1 MQCLQTK
8 RNFSDDHKVLEKDL
22 EGGTI
27 NEAATTDNG
36 DIVLSVI
43 R

>member
-1 MQCLQTK
+1 MSWIK
-8 RNFSDDHKVLEKDL
+8 RNFLDNHKVLEKDL

-36 DIVLSVI
+36 DIIVLSVI